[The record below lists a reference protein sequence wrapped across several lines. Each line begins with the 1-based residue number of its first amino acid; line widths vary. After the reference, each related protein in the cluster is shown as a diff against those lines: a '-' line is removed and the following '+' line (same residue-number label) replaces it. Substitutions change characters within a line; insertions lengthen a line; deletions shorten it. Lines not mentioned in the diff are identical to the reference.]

1 MFKGLFDKH
10 KLPMSY
16 IAPYIGDLLGFTG
29 DRFQSLGSSK
39 LLVMFLA
46 VTLSKTVKTRF
57 LISDCPSA
65 HNAILGRPTLT
76 SQKAIPMTTH
86 LMLKFYMTSRGPVV
100 ICDNQQM
107 AKYYY
112 SHSLL
117 IQKEAP
123 LSREHI
129 LQARA
134 SIDIHLADLDVLDG
148 DRSDFC
154 PNRKENSYQFKWEI
168 NPTKW

>member
-1 MFKGLFDKH
+1 
-10 KLPMSY
+10 
-16 IAPYIGDLLGFTG
+16 
-29 DRFQSLGSSK
+29 
-39 LLVMFLA
+39 
-46 VTLSKTVKTRF
+46 
-57 LISDCPSA
+57 
-65 HNAILGRPTLT
+65 
-76 SQKAIPMTTH
+76 
-86 LMLKFYMTSRGPVV
+86 
-100 ICDNQQM
+100 M

-148 DRSDFC
+148 DRSGFC